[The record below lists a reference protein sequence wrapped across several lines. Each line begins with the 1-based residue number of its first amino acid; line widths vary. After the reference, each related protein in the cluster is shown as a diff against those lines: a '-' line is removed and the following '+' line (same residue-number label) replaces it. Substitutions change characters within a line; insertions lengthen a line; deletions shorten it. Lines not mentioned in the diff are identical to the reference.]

1 MKFVFVFAIL
11 MAACSEDG
19 FIQLDPDSG
28 TDSDN
33 DSDSDAGTDA
43 GYIDTDCSDVDQI
56 CDTPPADHCSADQ
69 TTVIEYSGDAT
80 CTDGVCN
87 YSSSVEVCDYKCV
100 EISSEME
107 PAYCIPEQCEG
118 IICDHSNPEYEFHG
132 DPEDTD
138 DLEFNESINY
148 DYCGSETDLLLR
160 ENIGHCS
167 VSEEDNIKCGYW
179 FLGSI
184 TCPNSC
190 VVVEDGD
197 DYCI

>member
-28 TDSDN
+28 TDSDS
-33 DSDSDAGTDA
+33 DSDGDSGADAGTDD

-87 YSSSVEVCDYKCV
+87 YSTNTEVCDYKCV
-100 EISSEME
+100 ETETE
-107 PAYCIPEQCEG
+107 QLPVYCMPEQCEG
-118 IICDHSNPEYEFHG
+118 IVCDHSNPDLETDMDYDRCGG
-132 DPEDTD
+132 DSALELVEDTG
-138 DLEFNESINY
+138 
-148 DYCGSETDLLLR
+148 YCWLTSEDEL
-160 ENIGHCS
+160 
-167 VSEEDNIKCGYW
+167 KCGYP
-179 FLGSI
+179 FLETI
-184 TCPNSC
+184 LCPNSC
-190 VVVEDGD
+190 VEVEDGD